1 MAGEDSKDA
10 EAAKISKMQEENER
24 LKYRIKILERALE
37 DNKNS
42 SQESRNKK

>member
-1 MAGEDSKDA
+1 MAGEGPNDA

-42 SQESRNKK
+42 SSESQNKK